1 MATIREPA
9 REVPVVH
16 DADVVVCGGGPGGFP
31 AAIAAAR
38 HGACTLLI
46 ERYGF
51 MGGLATAG
59 LVAPILAHTASEAH
73 TPIVEGILRE
83 VTERMHALGCA
94 PSWEEAT
101 QEWGIRFDAEALK
114 IVIDE
119 MCQEAGVTLLLHSM
133 IVGVVK
139 GGDTAATNPPIDAV
153 IVENKSG
160 RQAVRGK
167 VFIDATG
174 DADVAHRADARTTFG
189 RAYDS
194 CPESMGSFFHLAGFT
209 EVDEAREAELRQQVE
224 REMED
229 GRFRFYG
236 VGFLSKRC
244 AYHGDHAAA
253 NMTRFGGD
261 STDAKTLTEAELSVR
276 RNVWELTRYLRATA
290 PEFADA
296 YVQQTS
302 PQVGPRESRQIVGPY
317 ALTGD
322 DIRAGRKFDD
332 AIARGSWWIDI
343 HCPRGNTYPVH
354 LCTADCPMGA
364 DCDYWAAEHEH
375 MPASRR
381 DLMPPQGDWYD
392 IPYRSLLSVSVP
404 NLLSSGRCISA
415 THEGMAGSRV
425 MGTCV
430 AIGQAAGTAA
440 ALAVQEGAFPGQVDV
455 QRLRALLRQDG
466 QLV

>member
-1 MATIREPA
+1 MATISEPA
-9 REVPVVH
+9 REIPVVH
-16 DADVVVCGGGPGGFP
+16 EVDVVVCGGGPGGFS
-31 AAIAAAR
+31 AAVAAAR
-38 HGACTLLI
+38 HGARTLLI

-59 LVAPILAHTASEAH
+59 LVAPMLAHTASEAH

-83 VTERMHALGCA
+83 ITERMHALGCA

-119 MCQEAGVTLLLHSM
+119 MCQEAGVALLLHTT
-133 IVGVVK
+133 IVGVAK
-139 GGDTAATNPPIDAV
+139 DGDAIDAV
-153 IVENKSG
+153 IVESKSG
-160 RQAVRGK
+160 RQAVRGR

-174 DADVAHRADARTTFG
+174 DADVAHHAGARTTFG
-189 RAYDS
+189 RPFDGR
-194 CPESMGSFFHLAGFT
+194 PEAMGSFFHLAGYE

-236 VGFLSKRC
+236 AGFLSKRC

-261 STDAKTLTEAELSVR
+261 STNVHDLTAAELSVR
-276 RNVWELTRYLRATA
+276 RNVWELARYLRATA
-290 PEFADA
+290 PEFRNA

-322 DIRAGRKFDD
+322 DIRAGNKSED

-343 HCPRGNTYPVH
+343 HCPLGNTYPVH
-354 LCTADCPMGA
+354 LCTADCPKGA
-364 DCDYWAAEHEH
+364 DCPYWAAKHEN
-375 MPASRR
+375 MRASRR
-381 DLMPPQGDWYD
+381 DLFPPPGDWYD

-415 THEGMAGSRV
+415 THEGMAGARV

-440 ALAVQEGAFPGQVDV
+440 ALATQEGIPPAQVDV
-455 QRLRALLRQDG
+455 SRLQALLRQDG

>member
-9 REVPVVH
+9 REIPVVH
-16 DADVVVCGGGPGGFP
+16 DVDVVVCGGGPGGFP

-38 HGACTLLI
+38 HGARTLLI

-51 MGGLATAG
+51 LGGLATAG

-94 PSWEEAT
+94 PSWEEAV

-114 IVIDE
+114 IVLDE
-119 MCQEAGVTLLLHSM
+119 MCQEAGVILLLHTM
-133 IVGVVK
+133 IVGVAK
-139 GGDTAATNPPIDAV
+139 DGDSIDAV

-160 RQAVRGK
+160 RQAVRGR

-174 DADVAHRADARTTFG
+174 DADVAHHAGARTTFG
-189 RAYDS
+189 RAFDGR
-194 CPESMGSFFHLAGFT
+194 PESMGSFFHLAGYT

-229 GRFRFYG
+229 GRFQFYG

-244 AYHGDHAAA
+244 AYHGDHAGA

-261 STDAKTLTEAELSVR
+261 PTDVNDMTAAELSVR
-276 RNVWELTRYLRATA
+276 RNVWDLTRYLRATA

-322 DIRAGRKFDD
+322 DIRAGRKFGD
-332 AIARGSWWIDI
+332 AVARGSWWIDI
-343 HCPRGNTYPVH
+343 HCPLGNTYPVH
-354 LCTADCPMGA
+354 LCIAECPKGADCP
-364 DCDYWAAEHEH
+364 YWAAEHER
-375 MPASRR
+375 MPVSRK
-381 DLMPPQGDWYD
+381 DLMPPKGDWYD
-392 IPYRSLLSVSVP
+392 IPYRALLSVSVP

-440 ALAVQEGAFPGQVDV
+440 ALAVQEGVTPAQVDV
-455 QRLRALLRQDG
+455 QRLRALLWQDG

>member
-1 MATIREPA
+1 MSVIVEPSRET
-9 REVPVVH
+9 PVIAE
-16 DADVVVCGGGPGGFP
+16 ADVVVCGGGPGGAP

-38 HGACTLLI
+38 HGAKTVLI

-59 LVAPILAHTASEAH
+59 LVAPILGHTASRSH

-83 VTERMHALGCA
+83 LAERMNAIGGA
-94 PSWEEAT
+94 PTWEEAL
-101 QEWGIRFDAEALK
+101 QEWGVRFDAEALK
-114 IVIDE
+114 VVIDE
-119 MCQEAGVTLLLHSM
+119 MCQEAGVELMLHTLVADAVM
-133 IVGVVK
+133 E
-139 GGDTAATNPPIDAV
+139 GDAIAAV

-160 RQAVRGK
+160 REAVAGR

-174 DADVAHRADARTTFG
+174 DADVAYRAGAPTTHG
-189 RAYDS
+189 RPFDDR
-194 CPESMGSFFHLAGFT
+194 PESMGSFFHLAGF
-209 EVDEAREAELRQQVE
+209 EPLDERRAQELRE
-224 REMED
+224 LIRREMEK
-229 GRFRFYG
+229 GRFRFYNPN
-236 VGFLSKRC
+236 FLARN
-244 AYHGDHAAA
+244 AYQQDHTAA
-253 NMTRFGGD
+253 NLTRFGGD
-261 STDAKTLTEAELSVR
+261 ANVATDLTRAELSIRQDIWKLV
-276 RNVWELTRYLRATA
+276 RYLRTTV
-290 PEFADA
+290 PEFGDC

-322 DIRAGRKFDD
+322 DVHRGAKFED

-343 HCPRGNTYPVH
+343 HCPLGETYPVH
-354 LCTADCPMGA
+354 LCVVECPRGADCP
-364 DCDYWAAEHEH
+364 YWAAEHGNMFSKEELH
-375 MPASRR
+375 
-381 DLMPPQGDWYD
+381 PPQGDWYE
-392 IPYRSLLSVSVP
+392 IPYRSLLSVKVP

-440 ALAVQEGAFPGQVDV
+440 ALALADGVPLVEVEV
-455 QRLRALLRQDG
+455 SRLQTLLRGDG

>member
-9 REVPVVH
+9 REIPVVH
-16 DADVVVCGGGPGGFP
+16 DVDVVVCGGGPGGFP

-38 HGACTLLI
+38 HGARTVLI

-114 IVIDE
+114 VVIDE
-119 MCQEAGVTLLLHSM
+119 MCQEAGVTLLLHTL
-133 IVGVVK
+133 IVDVARK
-139 GGDTAATNPPIDAV
+139 GDAIDAV
-153 IVENKSG
+153 IVESKSG

-174 DADVAHRADARTTFG
+174 DADVAHRAGARTTFG
-189 RAYDS
+189 RAYDN
-194 CPESMGSFFHLAGFT
+194 CPEAMGSFFHLAGFA
-209 EVDEAREAELRQQVE
+209 EVDAAREEELRQQVE

-229 GRFRFYG
+229 SRFQFYNP
-236 VGFLSKRC
+236 GFLSKRC

-261 STDAKTLTEAELSVR
+261 PTDVTTLTEAELSVR
-276 RNVWELTRYLRATA
+276 RNVWELTRYLRATV
-290 PEFADA
+290 PEFAEA

-317 ALTGD
+317 ALTGE
-322 DIRAGRKFDD
+322 DIRAGRKFADG
-332 AIARGSWWIDI
+332 IARGSWWIDI
-343 HCPRGNTYPVH
+343 HCPRGHAYPVH

-364 DCDYWAAEHEH
+364 DCDYWVAEHER
-375 MPASRR
+375 MPASRQ
-381 DLMPPQGDWYD
+381 DLMPPKGDWYD
-392 IPYRSLLSVSVP
+392 IPYRALLSVSVP

-415 THEGMAGSRV
+415 THEGMAGARV
-425 MGTCV
+425 MGTCI

-440 ALAVQEGAFPGQVDV
+440 ALAVQEAVSPAEGGV

-466 QLV
+466 QLI

>member
-1 MATIREPA
+1 MRTINEPA
-9 REVPVVH
+9 RQIPVVH
-16 DADVVVCGGGPGGFP
+16 DVDVVVCGGGPGGFS

-38 HGACTLLI
+38 HGARTLLI

-119 MCQEAGVTLLLHSM
+119 MCQEAGVTLLLHTT
-133 IVGVVK
+133 IVGVAK
-139 GGDTAATNPPIDAV
+139 EGDTIDAV
-153 IVENKSG
+153 IVESKSG

-174 DADVAHRADARTTFG
+174 DAEVAHHAGARTTFG
-189 RAYDS
+189 RDLDG
-194 CPESMGSFFHLAGFT
+194 CPESMGSFFHLAGYDA
-209 EVDEAREAELRQQVE
+209 VDEAREAELRKQVE

-229 GRFRFYG
+229 GRFQFYG

-244 AYHGDHAAA
+244 AYHGDHASA

-261 STDAKTLTEAELSVR
+261 PTDANDLTAAELSVR
-276 RNVWELTRYLRATA
+276 RNIWDLTRYLRATA
-290 PEFADA
+290 PEFRDA

-322 DIRAGRKFDD
+322 DIREGSKFDD

-343 HCPRGNTYPVH
+343 HCPLGHTYPVH
-354 LCTADCPMGA
+354 LCTADCPKGA
-364 DCDYWAAEHEH
+364 DCPYWAAEHEK
-375 MPASRR
+375 MRASRR
-381 DLMPPQGDWYD
+381 DLFPPKGDWYD

-404 NLLSSGRCISA
+404 NLLGSGRCISA

-440 ALAVQEGAFPGQVDV
+440 ALAVQEGVAPAQVDV
-455 QRLRALLRQDG
+455 PRLRALLRQDG